1 MMRIVML
8 LLLRM
13 NLTRLMLRRM
23 TLSLRR
29 IVNPRLLR
37 IVRVMLLFLLVEII

>member
-13 NLTRLMLRRM
+13 NLTRLMLWRM

-29 IVNPRLLR
+29 IVNSRLLR